1 MTNKRSCIQCDNLFP
16 IPEGT
21 NKNKKKFCSV
31 ECRRGFNYLK
41 TRKEKL
47 QKIKQDRLDNPEKRK
62 KYRDRSKEK
71 INTTGRK
78 WFKENYET
86 KLKPARKRRLEVLPK
101 EEVER
106 QAEVRRKRKAEWWQ
120 DNKPELK
127 EKRKLWLE
135 NNPDYYRSPE
145 YKVRRSELHKHKMQ
159 NNVQYVISQRLR
171 GRLCAAFK
179 RMIGGVKAN
188 KRNKSFD
195 LIGCTGEEF
204 SAHFKSKFTKGMSWK
219 KFLAGEI
226 HIDHIKP
233 CAFFDLAKE
242 SEQRKCFHY
251 SNLQPLWAKDNL
263 AKGAKYQ

>member
-1 MTNKRSCIQCDNLFP
+1 MAIIRQGGYTDNDSSD
-16 IPEGT
+16 
-21 NKNKKKFCSV
+21 K
-31 ECRRGFNYLK
+31 
-41 TRKEKL
+41 
-47 QKIKQDRLDNPEKRK
+47 
-62 KYRDRSKEK
+62 
-71 INTTGRK
+71 
-78 WFKENYET
+78 
-86 KLKPARKRRLEVLPK
+86 
-101 EEVER
+101 
-106 QAEVRRKRKAEWWQ
+106 
-120 DNKPELK
+120 LK

-263 AKGAKYQ
+263 SKGAKYQ